1 MEDKRYFEY
10 GETEIEF
17 LRAKDAALAKAIDEI
32 GHIYRPVIPDMF
44 TALINAVIGQQIST
58 KAQETIWSRFLGM
71 FAPVTPENI
80 AALPVETIQTCGV
93 SMKKASYIREIA
105 VEIADG
111 SLDLDELQLMSD
123 ADVCTR
129 LSRIKGIGVWT
140 AEMLMI
146 FSLQRAD
153 IMSFGDMAIL
163 RGLRMLHSHRKITPQ
178 LFNKYKKRYSP
189 YGTVASLYLWQISHG
204 VCAGVVDR
212 AVKTETKKKKTAAKK
227 A

>member
-1 MEDKRYFEY
+1 MADKRYFEY

-44 TALINAVIGQQIST
+44 TALINSVIGQQIST

-71 FAPVTPENI
+71 FTPVTPENI
-80 AALPVETIQTCGV
+80 AELPVETIQTCGV

-146 FSLQRAD
+146 FSLQRTD

-204 VCAGVVDR
+204 VCAGLVDR
-212 AVKTETKKKKTAAKK
+212 AVKTETKKKKTASKK